1 MADSKLAV
9 SELEK
14 SARVCPGCRAVT
26 RYSRSA
32 DTGTAEDGGTTEG
45 GRSGAVGCIFGMH
58 VFHIVSSLRRFC
70 FLYHHHSWSL
80 VKLPP
85 KYLSSPSPRHPPC
98 LRVPVGPCDSP
109 PAPRSPSLWSH
120 LSSKPSSIQA
130 DLMGRS
136 SHVTPCLGFFRAF
149 SSLPGQGPGF
159 LVPHTK
165 LFTLIPCSFSD
176 LPFHHFFTCGRSPSH
191 VVLRVVPRHVMRY
204 PASLLSCLPFSQPR
218 TSFPTLPCF
227 LVKSC
232 SSFKSARLF
241 LCL

>member
-1 MADSKLAV
+1 MV
-9 SELEK
+9 
-14 SARVCPGCRAVT
+14 
-26 RYSRSA
+26 
-32 DTGTAEDGGTTEG
+32 EDDGTTEG
-45 GRSGAVGCIFGMH
+45 GRSGAVGCTFRMS
-58 VFHIVSSLRRFC
+58 VFHIVSSLRQFC
-70 FLYHHHSWSL
+70 FLYHHSWSL

-136 SHVTPCLGFFRAF
+136 SHVTPCFGFFRAF

-159 LVPHTK
+159 LVLHTK

-176 LPFHHFFTCGRSPSH
+176 LPFHHFFTCGLSPSH
-191 VVLRVVPRHVMRY
+191 VVIRVVPRHVMRY
-204 PASLLSCLPFSQPR
+204 HA
-218 TSFPTLPCF
+218 PCF
-227 LVKSC
+227 CACRSLSLERLSLPSLV
-232 SSFKSARLF
+232 FW
-241 LCL
+241 